1 MADSFQL
8 KAILSAVDKISPT
21 LAKVRTGINATHKT
35 FRDLGSASRGLL
47 GSVGIPAAL
56 SFAAI
61 GYGALHAA
69 QGALE
74 YAGALQDASD
84 KTGVAI
90 EALQSMQTVFEASG
104 VSSEDFIESV
114 TKLNKGLAE
123 AGAGKNDSLLHL
135 FNKLRIPLRDANGQI
150 RSVESVLPQLAAAFE
165 KNENPAVRTR
175 IAMELFGKAGAKM
188 IATLKGGS
196 KALTDAMN
204 DAKRLGAVLSSDA
217 TGKLDDLGD
226 SLGLLSRQVK
236 VQIAAVFANAA
247 PSIMAAV
254 KSVSEWIGANKELL
268 QQKIGG
274 YIERVAKAFQGWV
287 ESGGFEKLGSAIIKV
302 VDGID
307 AFIQKVGGLR
317 NVLMGIGA
325 LMLIGPVSSGVQLA
339 AVFLRIGTYVL
350 PLLGTGIAV
359 VARALFV
366 LNRAFLVNPI
376 IAAVAAI
383 AEVAY
388 LIYDNWGTIGPWM
401 AKLWDGIKFVVSVAF
416 DFIKSLLLNF
426 TPLGLI
432 VKNWEPIVTYF
443 SGLWDRVKGFINPIL
458 DAGKTVFGAIGNF
471 FSGGPPQPA
480 QASARV
486 LNAAPANPAAAGVSV
501 AGGNGPLSNALGQQG
516 AAKLNGELTVRF
528 EDAPAGMRV
537 DPGRSNQPALSI
549 NPDVGYRSQLAF

>member
-35 FRDLGSASRGLL
+35 FRDLGGASRGLL
-47 GSVGIPAAL
+47 GSIGLPAAL

-90 EALQSMQTVFEASG
+90 ESLQSMQAVFEASG

-135 FNKLRIPLRDANGQI
+135 FTKLRIPLRDANGQI

-175 IAMELFGKAGAKM
+175 IAMELFGKSGAKM

-196 KALTDAMN
+196 KALIDAMN
-204 DAKRLGAVLSSDA
+204 DAKRLGAVLSAES

-226 SLGLLSRQVK
+226 ALGFLSRQVK

-247 PSIMAAV
+247 PAIMAAV

-268 QQKIGG
+268 QQKIGA

-287 ESGGFEKLGSAIIKV
+287 ESGGFEKLGAAIIKV

-307 AFIQKVGGLR
+307 ATIQAVGGIG
-317 NVLMGIGA
+317 NVLKGLGA
-325 LMLIGPVSSGVQLA
+325 IMLIGPVASAVQLA
-339 AVFLRIGTYVL
+339 AVFLRIGTYIL
-350 PLLGTGIAV
+350 PLLLKGLLIT
-359 VARALFV
+359 ARAIFLV
-366 LNRAFLVNPI
+366 GRAFLTNPI
-376 IAAVAAI
+376 GLAVAAI
-383 AEVAY
+383 AAAAF
-388 LIYDNWGTIGPWM
+388 LIYENWDTVGPWFAAM
-401 AKLWDGIKFVVSVAF
+401 WESVKGFFSAGI
-416 DFIKSLLLNF
+416 DFITSIFLNF

-443 SGLWDRVKGFINPIL
+443 SGLWDRVKGFIDPIL
-458 DAGKTVFGAIGNF
+458 NAGSAVLGAIGNF
-471 FSGGPPQPA
+471 FAGGPPQPA

-486 LNAAPANPAAAGVSV
+486 LNAAQPNQAGAGVSV
-501 AGGNGPLSNALGQQG
+501 PGGNGPLSNVIGQQG
-516 AAKLNGELTVRF
+516 ATKLNGELTVRF

-537 DPGRSNQPALSI
+537 DPGRTNQPALSI